1 MVDFI
6 IEKPDNPAFRK
17 LFNIHSE
24 EDFNP
29 NLIDVSKVV
38 NLDKTDFVRSKQCL
52 TRKINRLIKQNRQA
66 YFRIGYSDD
75 GQEIID
81 FSDVLKVVI
90 LAASKD
96 KERIER
102 LANYYIEKYT
112 ERLRNIN
119 STDTTSDNKQS
130 EDNFYLYIAFLKNPS
145 NTVQ

>member
-90 LAASKD
+90 LAASRY